1 MDDHTYYNKADAA
14 NILNHRISEAGG
26 LEEFCRARGLNSLSV
41 ADAIKFQ
48 LFTARILEAIGLR
61 QVEAYER
68 AIND

>member
-1 MDDHTYYNKADAA
+1 MDDHTYYNKADVV
-14 NILNHRISEAGG
+14 NILHLRIDKAGG

-48 LFTARILEAIGLR
+48 LFTTRILEAIGLR